1 MCVFS
6 SPKPPPT
13 VTTTSDSRP
22 EATAK
27 APVVGRKRA
36 VAKRTPGSRTSGG
49 TKAARRF
56 GTRSLRIPLMNAGGS
71 GSGNLNY

>member
-1 MCVFS
+1 MCVFKKE
-6 SPKPPPT
+6 KPDIPET
-13 VTTTSDSRP
+13 IEATSAA
-22 EATAK
+22 EKTAK

-36 VAKRTPGSRTSGG
+36 VAKRTTGSRTSGG

-56 GTRSLRIPLMNAGGS
+56 GTRSLRIPLSG

>member
-1 MCVFS
+1 MCVFKKE
-6 SPKPPPT
+6 KP
-13 VTTTSDSRP
+13 DIP
-22 EATAK
+22 ETIEVAPAAEKTAK

-36 VAKRTPGSRTSGG
+36 IAKRTTGSRASDG

-56 GTRSLRIPLMNAGGS
+56 GTRSLRIPFS